1 MIKPQKT
8 MQELIKE
15 NRMLRREIKVTREAA
30 DITARLVVRQFEK
43 TEQSLHRTATAN
55 SQRQAILE
63 AATQLSIIA
72 TDLSGKINL
81 FNQGAEN
88 LLGYGPGEMM
98 GQPVDRIHLLSELR
112 QYAQKLAV
120 KTPDVPAAVM
130 VFDQHVKQQI
140 VHASEWTYLCKNG
153 THLPVNLSVTAFY
166 SARGTMKG
174 YLFTAMD
181 MSSQKQMQQEL
192 IQAMEAA
199 ESANASKG
207 DFLARMSHEI
217 RTPMNGIIGMAYLM
231 EKTSL
236 SRTQKNY
243 LNKILS
249 SAKTLLNLINDI
261 LDFSKIDAGKL
272 TLETIEFQLEDVLV
286 DLYNTIGFQA
296 EEKGLEFLFHMDDSL
311 PLKLVGDP
319 LRLGQI
325 LINLAGNAI
334 KFTQSGEIII
344 SVTGEKVLTGPD
356 QHSATGDTTHRTGPH
371 APDGAGDLSRVMLTF
386 SVKDSGIGLAPDQ
399 LDHLFEAFSQADGSI
414 TRKYG
419 GTGLGLSICS
429 QLIQMMGGQIRVD
442 STPQKGTTFTFT
454 AMMQYTTGRQSSV
467 RLTKARFQGLRALVV
482 DDNQMARQLLGSMLT
497 SFHMQVDTASDGKT
511 ALARLKKAVRENRPY
526 DVILLDWL
534 MPQMDG
540 IETARRIHRDKTLAK
555 IPAMLMVTAS
565 NREQAR
571 QKGGKS
577 GINAFLT
584 KPVYP
589 SVMFDTLIRV
599 LDTQDRSE
607 DLSGP
612 AQPVTRPSQG
622 QMTGA
627 KILLAEDNP
636 INQEVAAGL
645 LMDMGVEVDI
655 AGNGLICLEKL
666 EKNVYDLVLMDIQM
680 PEMDGLETTRRIRRN
695 PELSD
700 LPVIAMTAHA
710 MTGDR
715 KKSLDAGMNDH
726 ITKPVE
732 PAALCEMLQRFLPQD
747 KQPAAGA
754 PAAVPKKPIPLTP
767 SGTGKTTPWK
777 PETTLPADL
786 PVMSGIDPDQALA
799 HVTPAMLIKLMYD
812 FKRTYQDLPEKISAC
827 QAGNDLETLR
837 TTAHTLKGVA
847 GYIGALPLQQAAGEL
862 ETCLKQNPAGPSTSE
877 NTLPAFELILQGFV
891 TNLQTVLNSLDLLPP
906 VPPTA
911 GQPVSG
917 DRDPLDGTGEA
928 HLLPLTEKDKKV
940 MQHFS
945 DLLSNGELTAEEML
959 PDIHAILTRCG
970 FHAEWTQIR
979 EKMDEIEYD
988 AAAHIIN
995 RLLE

>member
-1 MIKPQKT
+1 MKPQKT
-8 MQELIKE
+8 MQALIKE
-15 NRMLRREIKVTREAA
+15 NRMLRREIKVAREAA
-30 DITARLVVRQFEK
+30 AITARLVVKQFEK
-43 TEQSLHRTATAN
+43 TEQSLHRTAAAN
-55 SQRQAILE
+55 TQRQAILE

-72 TDLSGKINL
+72 TDLSGNITL
-81 FNQGAEN
+81 FNRGAEN
-88 LLGYGPGEMM
+88 LLGYAPGEMM
-98 GQPVDRIHLLSELR
+98 GQPVDRLHLPDELQ
-112 QYAQKLAV
+112 QYAIKLAI
-120 KTPDVPAAVM
+120 KTPGPPAAAK
-130 VFDQHVKQQI
+130 VFDQHVKQQM

-166 SARGTMKG
+166 NARGTMKG

-192 IQAMEAA
+192 VQAMKAA
-199 ESANASKG
+199 ETANASKG

-236 SRTQKNY
+236 TRTQKNY
-243 LNKILS
+243 LDKILS

-272 TLETIEFQLEDVLV
+272 TLESIEFQLEDVLV

-311 PLKLVGDP
+311 PPKLIGDP
-319 LRLGQI
+319 LRLEQV

-334 KFTQSGEIII
+334 KFTPAGDIVI
-344 SVTGEKVLTGPD
+344 SVTAEKI
-356 QHSATGDTTHRTGPH
+356 RTGPNPEPVTPDTPH
-371 APDGAGDLSRVMLTF
+371 REGPPAPDSAGDLPWVMLTF

-442 STPQKGTTFTFT
+442 STPEKGTTFTFT
-454 AMMQYTTGRQSSV
+454 VKMQYTTGRQSFA
-467 RLTKARFQGLRALVV
+467 RLTKKRFQGLRALVV
-482 DDNQMARQLLGSMLT
+482 DDNQMARQLLAGMLT
-497 SFHMQVDTASDGKT
+497 SFHMQVDTAGDGKT
-511 ALARLKKAVRENRPY
+511 ALARLKKAVQENRPY
-526 DVILLDWL
+526 DVILLDWI

-540 IETARRIHRDKTLAK
+540 IETARRILRDKTLAK
-555 IPAMLMVTAS
+555 TPAMLMVTAS

-571 QKGGKS
+571 QKGEKS
-577 GINAFLT
+577 GINVFLT

-589 SVMFDTLIRV
+589 SVMFDTLARV
-599 LDTQDRSE
+599 LDTQDRAD

-612 AQPVTRPSQG
+612 RQAAPRPSPG

-627 KILLAEDNP
+627 RILLVEDNP

-645 LMDMGVEVDI
+645 LMDMGMDVDM
-655 AGNGLICLEKL
+655 AGNGRTCLEKL
-666 EKNVYDLVLMDIQM
+666 GTNSYDLVLMDIQM
-680 PEMDGLETTRRIRRN
+680 PEMDGLEATRRIRQN

-715 KKSLDAGMNDH
+715 EKSLDAGMNDH

-747 KQPAAGA
+747 KQPATGD
-754 PAAVPKKPIPLTP
+754 PGAVPRKSIPLAL
-767 SGTGKTTPWK
+767 SGSGKTASRK
-777 PETTLPADL
+777 SEATTPADL
-786 PVMSGIDPDQALA
+786 PVMEGIDPDQALK
-799 HVTPAMLIKLMYD
+799 HVTPVMLTKLLHD
-812 FKRTYQDLPEKISAC
+812 FKRAYQDLPEKISAC
-827 QAGNDLETLR
+827 QMDDDLETLR

-847 GYIGALPLQQAAGEL
+847 GYIGALPLQQAAGDL
-862 ETCLKQNPAGPSTSE
+862 ETCLKQDPAGPSTSE
-877 NTLPAFELILQGFV
+877 NPLPVFEHILQELV
-891 TNLQTVLNSLDLLPP
+891 TKLRTVLNSLDLLPP
-906 VPPTA
+906 VSPAA
-911 GQPVSG
+911 GQPASA
-917 DRDPLDGTGEA
+917 DRNHRGGTGEA
-928 HLLPLTEKDKKV
+928 RPLPLTGKEKKV

-945 DLLSNGELTAEEML
+945 DLLSSGELTAEELL
-959 PDIHAILTRCG
+959 PDIRAILTRCG
-970 FHAEWTQIR
+970 FHPELSQIR
-979 EKMDEIEYD
+979 EKMDDIEYD
-988 AAAHIIN
+988 EAAQIIN